1 MSEGEHNITFSLQEE
16 HSDESPEV
24 TYTQLL
30 HEVDMLELTTQST
43 MDDYVAAEINYQ
55 TNFTKKELDR
65 IADYYSISKRKKR
78 KADIVTDI
86 VIFEKDQENLP
97 LVHKRKKLWAY
108 IQEIKEDKYLS
119 KFLILD

>member
-43 MDDYVAAEINYQ
+43 MDDYGKKNIYQ
-55 TNFTKKELDR
+55 CRFDLNERFVL
-65 IADYYSISKRKKR
+65 
-78 KADIVTDI
+78 
-86 VIFEKDQENLP
+86 
-97 LVHKRKKLWAY
+97 
-108 IQEIKEDKYLS
+108 EIKC
-119 KFLILD
+119 